1 MRRILTCLI
10 GLILMT
16 QTATAN
22 NIPIQEVKSPGG
34 ITAWLV
40 EDHMVP
46 VVSLQFAVRG
56 GSSLDPQDK
65 AGLANLVAST
75 LDEGAGD
82 LDAENFH
89 KLLEDNS
96 IYLSFSASRDEF
108 RGGVKTLV
116 ANADMAWEMLSLAI
130 TWPRFDAAEV
140 ARVKEQIISDI
151 QNNYSDPQW
160 AAYRTM
166 NNTIFAGHSYRLPGA
181 GFEHTVTKL
190 TPDDLRQWMQERMA
204 RDELLVAVS
213 GDITADQLAPLL
225 DKIFGGLP
233 EKSKPFTLP
242 EVKLQA
248 AGKNFIIQRAVPQ
261 TKLVMVQPA
270 VARADPDWYPA
281 TIINYVLGG
290 GGFNSR
296 LMLEVREKRGLT
308 YGVDTQVQ
316 HYDHANIMVVGAATS
331 NETAAQAVDLIKA
344 EWQKMADSGVTAE
357 ELKDAQTYLT
367 GALPLALTSTDK
379 IADFVLQLQ
388 LEHLG
393 MHYPQERL
401 EKLNAVTAEDVARAA
416 KRLLNTQALTLIAV
430 GDPVGIKAE
439 KLPDPA
445 QTRGVK

>member
-1 MRRILTCLI
+1 
-10 GLILMT
+10 
-16 QTATAN
+16 
-22 NIPIQEVKSPGG
+22 
-34 ITAWLV
+34 
-40 EDHMVP
+40 
-46 VVSLQFAVRG
+46 
-56 GSSLDPQDK
+56 
-65 AGLANLVAST
+65 
-75 LDEGAGD
+75 
-82 LDAENFH
+82 
-89 KLLEDNS
+89 
-96 IYLSFSASRDEF
+96 
-108 RGGVKTLV
+108 
-116 ANADMAWEMLSLAI
+116 DMAWEMLSLAI